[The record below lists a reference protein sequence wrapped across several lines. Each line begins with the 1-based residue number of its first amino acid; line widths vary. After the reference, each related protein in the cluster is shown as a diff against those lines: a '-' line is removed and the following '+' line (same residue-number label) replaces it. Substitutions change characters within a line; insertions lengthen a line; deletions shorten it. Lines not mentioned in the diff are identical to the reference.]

1 MSTVTHYI
9 ATFQTRGIALNEL
22 RVIGFPSR
30 TVDPVSGVDRH
41 SGVFATVTEVF
52 PSQSSALDVPEIGAA
67 SISVRNIAP
76 QDSGDVNIWLA
87 VSPLFPHL
95 NVRIQ
100 FLVCND

>member
-1 MSTVTHYI
+1 
-9 ATFQTRGIALNEL
+9 
-22 RVIGFPSR
+22 
-30 TVDPVSGVDRH
+30 
-41 SGVFATVTEVF
+41 VF
-52 PSQSSALDVPEIGAA
+52 PSQSSSLDVPEIGAA